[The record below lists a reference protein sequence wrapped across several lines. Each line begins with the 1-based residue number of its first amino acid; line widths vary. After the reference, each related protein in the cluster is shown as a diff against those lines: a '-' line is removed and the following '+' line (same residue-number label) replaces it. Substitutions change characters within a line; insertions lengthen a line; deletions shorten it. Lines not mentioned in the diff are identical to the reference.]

1 MDRSPSSPVTIE
13 RDGSTVRVG
22 DDIERAE
29 VRIEVDG
36 EPGLEPAMP
45 DLFLFPI
52 DDAVSV
58 TVSRMRL
65 QGTVGRTLW
74 DGNGTPVAELS
85 DGRNEV
91 PNGTYYASITGTVK
105 IHLRIENAAVSAE
118 QHIDDDQA
126 IVDLRF
132 DEPTSVAIGARSLRS
147 HPSATITVPDDPGT
161 LLEAL
166 PYLASSIKEFTCE
179 RSWPTLRQ
187 HPPAIERGNELHVP
201 PELRI
206 PETGVEIRIPPTYEH
221 CYRVAPLAFYLGAEL
236 TPADAPELVL
246 ENGHVEPL
254 VTERASLDER
264 VADILSRCLLLD
276 SLVRADGYQSL
287 KKAEYDQLAPQ
298 LPFYPPNLYDLP
310 LADQLL
316 EYLDVPRDVLSP
328 FLARWPKRAVLRPEP
343 EDVSVL
349 PSLLHELARID
360 VARSVEH
367 VPPTVPAGESTAAD
381 GDPASGVRRPGALL
395 SAHTFPDDTPG
406 TCRLR
411 PDAMEHGQFLERTT
425 TDSAHLTLVT
435 ADPDRA
441 RAFSR
446 FAERTDDEAVVSVLE
461 QPTAAALHDALEA
474 DRTACYCELP
484 ATEDGIRCADRPLL
498 FDAIDDVSTPVVWL
512 AETPP
517 EPIGDALVAA
527 GSVAVVLTDGA
538 PSPAAIRATLT
549 QLLDG
554 YSVADAAYTASLDRE
569 VDLRFVGDA
578 SVTVVRQVSNSPTI
592 VDLTATG
599 TDRYAATIRYYPTD
613 VIRQGSVAKRIG
625 GADALSRPL
634 EESARDGYWL
644 VGADAEQGLSV
655 TPAEVSAFVDDVG
668 VTVRLDNRL
677 LTTTDDEA
685 LQTPTLTRG
694 ANEDSG

>member
-1 MDRSPSSPVTIE
+1 MDRSPNSPVTIE

-22 DDIERAE
+22 DEIERAE

-36 EPGLEPAMP
+36 EPALEPAMP

-132 DEPTSVAIGARSLRS
+132 DEPTIVAIGARSLRS
-147 HPSATITVPDDPGT
+147 HPTATITVPDDPET

-166 PYLASSIKEFTCE
+166 PYLATSIKEFTCE

-187 HPPAIERGNELHVP
+187 HPPAIERGDELDVP

-221 CYRVAPLAFYLGAEL
+221 CYQVAPLAFYLGAEL
-236 TPADAPELVL
+236 TPADTPALVL

-254 VTERASLDER
+254 VTERAGVDER

-276 SLVRADGYQSL
+276 SLVRAGGYQSL
-287 KKAEYDQLAPQ
+287 EKAEYDQLAPQ

-316 EYLDVPRDVLSP
+316 EYLDVSRDVLSP

-343 EDVSVL
+343 EDVAVL

-360 VARSVEH
+360 VARSVEC
-367 VPPTVPAGESTAAD
+367 VPPTIPAGESPAAE
-381 GDPASGVRRPGALL
+381 GDSASGVRRPGALL
-395 SAHTFPDDTPG
+395 SAHTFSDATPG
-406 TCRLR
+406 TCRLH
-411 PDAMEHGQFLERTT
+411 PDAMERGQRLERTT

-435 ADPDRA
+435 ADADRG
-441 RAFSR
+441 RAFRR
-446 FAERTDDEAVVSVLE
+446 FAERTDETVISVLE

-474 DRTACYCELP
+474 DRTALYCENP
-484 ATEDGIRCADRPLL
+484 TTEAGIRCADRTLP
-498 FDAIDDVSTPVVWL
+498 FDELGAVGSPVVWL
-512 AETPP
+512 AETSPG
-517 EPIGDALVAA
+517 PIGDALVAA
-527 GSVAVVLTDGA
+527 GAIAVVLTDGA
-538 PSPAAIRATLT
+538 PSPAAVRATLT
-549 QLLDG
+549 QLLAG
-554 YSVADAAYTASLDRE
+554 FSVADAAYTAGLDRE

-592 VDLTATG
+592 VDLTATE
-599 TDRYAATIRYYPTD
+599 TDRYTATIRYYPTD
-613 VIRQGSVAKRIG
+613 VMRQGSVAKTSTG
-625 GADALSRPL
+625 DSVLTRPY

-644 VGADAEQGLSV
+644 VGADAEQELPV
-655 TPAEVSAFVDDVG
+655 TPGEAAAFVDDDG

-685 LQTPTLTRG
+685 LQRPTLTRRTG
-694 ANEDSG
+694 ENSG